1 MKAATWKNL
10 PIEECVNVHLEPR
23 GSFIGSQPTAKYT
36 HFWGSVGAGQVIS
49 IIREEGEPYIW

>member
-23 GSFIGSQPTAKYT
+23 GSCIGSQPTAKYT
-36 HFWGSVGAGQVIS
+36 HFRGCRGRTGD
-49 IIREEGEPYIW
+49 